1 MNGGDPAS
9 FDTARMA
16 GELEELDRL
25 AARFGATMVRS
36 LGQATASGR
45 SLGDVLRGLALSLS
59 SQALSAGLAPLSRLA
74 GSALGGG
81 GAGGGAGGSDLLG
94 SLAGGAMSLLS
105 GLTGGSGGAAGVS
118 PAVTVNIATP
128 DLDSFRQSQ
137 SQVAASLARG
147 VSRGMRNL

>member
-1 MNGGDPAS
+1 
-9 FDTARMA
+9 
-16 GELEELDRL
+16 
-25 AARFGATMVRS
+25 
-36 LGQATASGR
+36 
-45 SLGDVLRGLALSLS
+45 
-59 SQALSAGLAPLSRLA
+59 
-74 GSALGGG
+74 
-81 GAGGGAGGSDLLG
+81 
-94 SLAGGAMSLLS
+94 MSLLS